1 MGIALHEISRCI
13 KFDEARQEREVELR
27 PINDENA
34 NEILEKNLAERK
46 AKMDTVN
53 IEVDDSIQELFDF
66 LYKTLPNKCNWNGNH
81 INFPDMKISI
91 KSPYK
96 RLHVN
101 RHVHGWGDK
110 TIQYIETQIHTFW
123 QQ

>member
-1 MGIALHEISRCI
+1 MG
-13 KFDEARQEREVELR
+13 
-27 PINDENA
+27 
-34 NEILEKNLAERK
+34 
-46 AKMDTVN
+46 DTLN

-101 RHVHGWGDK
+101 RHVHGWEDK

-123 QQ
+123 KQYNAKNGRIQTQILQQQQQQPSMINEPMSPNNA